1 MYFYIIYESPIS
13 VIVVLQCC
21 HIFQKIQKSRK
32 STKTIQQSAATFVL
46 WKKMPTV
53 TTCTCIIDL
62 LIEKYELGFL
72 LTITELINGEFVKS
86 NATLIHPSLVFFDT
100 TLKRAKEYGMYNV
113 TYLHFIHFP
122 WLLWFDILVWWSSK
136 IYIYLPICHSV
147 YKYAQ
152 LCTDQ
157 GFGHI
162 PVN

>member
-32 STKTIQQSAATFVL
+32 STKTIQQSAATFVPL
-46 WKKMPTV
+46 KKNANSNYMYMYYWLANKKIGTGFSSHHHGVNKCWICKMKCYNDSLKP
-53 TTCTCIIDL
+53 CSYRHNIKKCKII
-62 LIEKYELGFL
+62 
-72 LTITELINGEFVKS
+72 
-86 NATLIHPSLVFFDT
+86 
-100 TLKRAKEYGMYNV
+100 YNV

-162 PVN
+162 PVYE